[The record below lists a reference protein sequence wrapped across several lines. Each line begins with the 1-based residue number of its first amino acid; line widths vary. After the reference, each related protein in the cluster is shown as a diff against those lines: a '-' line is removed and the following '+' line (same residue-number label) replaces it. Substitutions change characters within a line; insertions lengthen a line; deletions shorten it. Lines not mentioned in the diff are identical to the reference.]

1 MVQVGKNTVYYLEGV
16 DHPINSVDLR
26 LVNFGVQGK
35 DSNHSHGPTR
45 KDEHVLQYVF
55 SGEGTY
61 ILNNKTYKLEQ
72 NSLFYL
78 PKNEIV
84 KYFSNAVN
92 PYAYYWIGVDGE
104 SVVKLI
110 SAIGLTKESPVI
122 SIDDDGITDTFES
135 LKTAVLKDNLS
146 GILEANSIVLK
157 LFSLLTKANLS
168 NDKTIKNVSMEYV
181 NKALYFIREN
191 FGKDVNVTKISK
203 AVGLKRNYFDVI
215 FKQRMGTSPIDYLIS
230 YRIEQA
236 KIMLSSGMSVT
247 ETAIN
252 CGFNSPSNFGVKF
265 KKMTGITPL
274 NFKKKFSKI

>member
-215 FKQRMGTSPIDYLIS
+215 FKHTQNMVIIFCVLRQNAS
-230 YRIEQA
+230 YD
-236 KIMLSSGMSVT
+236 
-247 ETAIN
+247 
-252 CGFNSPSNFGVKF
+252 
-265 KKMTGITPL
+265 TPPEYIL
-274 NFKKKFSKI
+274 YTF